1 MFCRIYIYIHNID
14 DINLKYFWAFKFSI
28 YFGVDMY
35 IYILSQKRSNENL
48 LPFDRDFTCLSFFWG
63 LSYNVIY
70 IYAYILVSLDIQS
83 HLISLFGRSGASC
96 HLLIHIFLTY
106 SIDTG
111 NYQTLISK
119 QYTLVTKIIYVHW
132 YNLWKGCVGSLST
145 FQTSAIWEVRNRQT
159 MQHKFSTPISL
170 TINSLKKGKVDSKVD
185 STVNK
190 STQI

>member
-1 MFCRIYIYIHNID
+1 
-14 DINLKYFWAFKFSI
+14 
-28 YFGVDMY
+28 MY
-35 IYILSQKRSNENL
+35 IYIYYPKKDRTKIYYHLIGIL
-48 LPFDRDFTCLSFFWG
+48 LVYPFFGGCHIM
-63 LSYNVIY
+63 SYIY